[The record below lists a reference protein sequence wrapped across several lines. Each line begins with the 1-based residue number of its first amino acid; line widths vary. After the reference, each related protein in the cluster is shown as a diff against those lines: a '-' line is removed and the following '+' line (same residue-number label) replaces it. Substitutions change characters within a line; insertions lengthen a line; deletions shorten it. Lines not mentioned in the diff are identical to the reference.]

1 MHEHIQRALYY
12 FEIHLLFASI
22 VWCAAWML
30 TSIGRGSATT
40 KYWIWVATL
49 LNFILPLGAM
59 FDKLLAAHLS
69 WATPIGLIGG
79 VGVGIAQNA
88 PAAALWSLG
97 AALMLTRLCLR
108 MRADRRDAKTAAGQ
122 HTRDSSPSFRVQGI
136 TVSFAGTRQ
145 APAVDGVWRP
155 RILLPDGI
163 DRLLSR
169 HELDAVLIHELTHA
183 RRRDNLIRLV
193 HEVVL
198 CLLWFHPFVWITG
211 ARLALFR
218 ELSCD
223 ESVIERARGGD
234 LIAAL
239 AKLADPEPAFLLQ
252 ARASSFLGLR
262 LARLSAQPP
271 GNRGAVNALLAMVFG
286 AVCLAGILGT
296 VAHTACCFVAK
307 I

>member
-30 TSIGRGSATT
+30 TSVGRGSATT

-59 FDKLLAAHLS
+59 FDKLFAAHLS
-69 WATPIGLIGG
+69 WATPIGVIGG

-108 MRADRRDAKTAAGQ
+108 MRADRRDAGAIG
-122 HTRDSSPSFRVQGI
+122 RDSRPSFRVQGI
-136 TVSFAGTRQ
+136 TVSFAGPRQ

-163 DRLLSR
+163 ERLLSR
-169 HELDAVLIHELTHA
+169 QELDAVLIHELTHA

-223 ESVIERARGGD
+223 ESVIERARGAD

-239 AKLADPEPAFLLQ
+239 AKLANPEPAFLLQ
-252 ARASSFLGLR
+252 AMASSFLGLR
-262 LARLSAQPP
+262 LARLSAQPR
-271 GNRGAVNALLAMVFG
+271 GKRGAANALLAMVFG
-286 AVCLAGILGT
+286 AVCFAGILGT

>member
-22 VWCAAWML
+22 VWCAAWIL

-59 FDKLLAAHLS
+59 FDRLFAAHLS
-69 WATPIGLIGG
+69 WATPIGVIGG

-88 PAAALWSLG
+88 PAAVLWSLG
-97 AALMLTRLCLR
+97 AAFMFTRLCLR
-108 MRADRRDAKTAAGQ
+108 VRADRRDAGDAGQ
-122 HTRDSSPSFRVQGI
+122 ADSRPSFRVQGI
-136 TVSFAGTRQ
+136 TVRFAGSRQ
-145 APAVDGVWRP
+145 APAVDGIWRP

-223 ESVIERARGGD
+223 EAVIERARGGD

-239 AKLADPEPAFLLQ
+239 AKLANPQPAYLLQ
-252 ARASSFLGLR
+252 AMASSFLGLR
-262 LARLSAQPP
+262 LARLSAQP
-271 GNRGAVNALLAMVFG
+271 RGKRSAANALLAMAFG
-286 AVCLAGILGT
+286 AACLAGIIGT

>member
-30 TSIGRGSATT
+30 TLIGRGSATT

-49 LNFILPLGAM
+49 LNFILPLGAL

-183 RRRDNLIRLV
+183 RRRDKPDTARSRGRALPA
-193 HEVVL
+193 VV
-198 CLLWFHPFVWITG
+198 
-211 ARLALFR
+211 
-218 ELSCD
+218 
-223 ESVIERARGGD
+223 
-234 LIAAL
+234 
-239 AKLADPEPAFLLQ
+239 
-252 ARASSFLGLR
+252 SSLR
-262 LARLSAQPP
+262 LDHRRSAGVIP
-271 GNRGAVNALLAMVFG
+271 RALLR
-286 AVCLAGILGT
+286 
-296 VAHTACCFVAK
+296 
-307 I
+307 